1 MIDLQKQ
8 QYIEIKFCKKV
19 EKHLHEIGIAKPY
32 YLSYR
37 LPETYEY
44 NGKKYKIMDCVDSVN
59 KTVNEVWKPA
69 LFGKIFGT
77 FLFFCYPFAYI
88 FKDFLYENQP
98 FLNAMG
104 TRWFCLLFVAF
115 MSWGIFW
122 NVPSNDEDNNQ
133 DNKDNKE

>member
-1 MIDLQKQ
+1 MIDLNR
-8 QYIEIKFCKKV
+8 YIKISFCKKV

-44 NGKKYKIMDCVDSVN
+44 NGKKYKITDCSN
-59 KTVNEVWKPA
+59 SNEVWKPA

-104 TRWFCLLFVAF
+104 SRWFWLIITAFV
-115 MSWGIFW
+115 SWGFFW
-122 NVPSNDEDNNQ
+122 NVPENDEEDDEDN
-133 DNKDNKE
+133 KE